1 LFSVIFMLP
10 PGSRPRL
17 SDLTPEQLRQRAR
30 EYRSMAEGASTARI
44 RDALE
49 RLADR
54 FDELADS
61 REGDNPAPERD
72 VNGWR
77 RLW

>member
-1 LFSVIFMLP
+1 MGCSEKLMFP

-30 EYRSMAEGASTARI
+30 EYRSMAESASTTRI
-44 RDALE
+44 MEALK

-54 FDELADS
+54 FDELAAS
-61 REGDNPAPERD
+61 RERD
-72 VNGWR
+72 EGGR
-77 RLW
+77 DRT